1 VNATCPPPIEWLRQE
16 AQVAAGAEVF
26 IVPDAAHSVQ
36 TRATNDSAREAVA

>member
-1 VNATCPPPIEWLRQE
+1 L
-16 AQVAAGAEVF
+16 F